1 MSTIQD
7 DRGVEPEDEDIILT
21 GDAVAKEKRL
31 PHVLDALGNPA
42 AAEDSLAG
50 D

>member
-7 DRGVEPEDEDIILT
+7 DRGVEPEDENIPLT
-21 GDAVAKEKRL
+21 DDAASEEKRL

-42 AAEDSLAG
+42 AIEDDLAG